1 MGQDVFI
8 SYKSEEFQEADWV
21 RQQLESGG
29 ISCWMAPNS
38 ITGGASYATE
48 IPQAIRSCR
57 VFVLI
62 LSRRAQL
69 SQWVP
74 KELDQAINCG
84 KIIMPFMLENCP
96 LEDDFS
102 FYLSNVQ
109 RYPAYEGRE
118 AAMQRM
124 LREIRTLLGCD
135 RAEPPAEAKKEPA
148 KTPAPAAK
156 EKKTAKVPKES
167 ADKKSGKKKWM
178 IPVGVLLAA
187 VLAIALLRLGSNV
200 TIAGTRYDAGIT
212 SLRLKE
218 VQLTPEDLSTI
229 AGLKKL
235 GILTMEEC
243 AFTGE
248 DLTGLTSATVWELE
262 LPGCTL
268 TEAQAESLDLTDFPK
283 LRSLDISGIAA
294 WQQLPQLPEGVT
306 QLDISHSGISSL
318 EGVQRLSGLS
328 RLAAADTPVTDL
340 TPLATCQ
347 QLERAD
353 ISDTAVTDLTPL
365 ESCGKLQLLKA
376 DETPLTTLQGLETC
390 IELRCISLK
399 NAQLTDISG
408 LRNTTLLEYVQFSG
422 NRLEDVSVLAGSKD
436 TLERLYLD
444 GLGMES
450 LDWLRGAAA
459 LRYLSV
465 NDNRLET
472 LDFLE
477 ESPAL
482 EGLSAANNAI
492 SSAAPLEG
500 MANLKELVLR
510 DNPLSGAPELHLSG
524 SGPVVDLRH
533 TNITGLTLASEERI
547 RLLDISHTAVTD
559 IRTLTEASYHDL
571 ILSYQATMD
580 WETLGACNT
589 YQFTVLDCPLDRQ
602 VAVRTAL
609 ENRVEYATELPVQSD
624 ELLSKT
630 MRGEISFS

>member
-124 LREIRTLLGCD
+124 LREIRMLLDCD

-167 ADKKSGKKKWM
+167 AAKKPGKKKWM

-187 VLAIALLRLGSNV
+187 VLAIVLLRLGSNV
-200 TIAGTRYDAGIT
+200 TIAGTRYNAGIT

-248 DLTGLTSATVWELE
+248 DLTGLTAATVWELG

-268 TEAQAESLDLTDFPK
+268 TEAQAESLDLTGFPK

-306 QLDISHSGISSL
+306 QLDISRSGISSL

-340 TPLATCQ
+340 TPLAICQ

-399 NAQLTDISG
+399 NARLTDIGG
-408 LRNTTLLEYVQFSG
+408 LRNTTLLEDVQLSG
-422 NRLEDVSVLAGSKD
+422 NRLEDVSALAGSKD

>member
-48 IPQAIRSCR
+48 IPQAIRSCQ

-124 LREIRTLLGCD
+124 LREIRMLLGCD

-167 ADKKSGKKKWM
+167 ADKKPGKKKWM

-187 VLAIALLRLGSNV
+187 VLAIVLLRLGSNV
-200 TIAGTRYDAGIT
+200 TIAGTKYDAGIT

-268 TEAQAESLDLTDFPK
+268 TEAQAESLDLTGFPK

-306 QLDISHSGISSL
+306 QLDISRSGISSL

-328 RLAAADTPVTDL
+328 RLAAADTPVADL

-347 QLERAD
+347 QLERVD

-477 ESPAL
+477 ESPTL

-492 SSAAPLEG
+492 SSAASLEG

-571 ILSYQATMD
+571 ILSYQAAMD

>member
-109 RYPAYEGRE
+109 RYPAYKGRE

-124 LREIRTLLGCD
+124 LREIRMLLGCD

-187 VLAIALLRLGSNV
+187 VLAIVLLRLGSNV

-212 SLRLKE
+212 SLCLKE

-268 TEAQAESLDLTDFPK
+268 TEAQAESLDLTGFPK

-306 QLDISHSGISSL
+306 QLDISRSGISSL

-347 QLERAD
+347 QLERVD
-353 ISDTAVTDLTPL
+353 ISDTVVTDLTPL

-422 NRLEDVSVLAGSKD
+422 NRLGDVSVLAGSKD

-492 SSAAPLEG
+492 SSAAPLER

-510 DNPLSGAPELHLSG
+510 DNPLSGAPELHLLG

-571 ILSYQATMD
+571 ILSYQVAMD

>member
-124 LREIRTLLGCD
+124 LREIRMLLGCD
-135 RAEPPAEAKKEPA
+135 RTEPPAEAKKEPA
-148 KTPAPAAK
+148 KTPAPAVK
-156 EKKTAKVPKES
+156 EKKTVKVPKGS

-187 VLAIALLRLGSNV
+187 VLAIVLLRLGSNV

-248 DLTGLTSATVWELE
+248 DLTGLTSATVWELG

-268 TEAQAESLDLTDFPK
+268 TEAQAESLDLTGFPK
-283 LRSLDISGIAA
+283 LRSLDISGIAV

-306 QLDISHSGISSL
+306 QLDISRSGISSL

-408 LRNTTLLEYVQFSG
+408 LRNTTLLEYAQFSG

-459 LRYLSV
+459 LRHLSV

-510 DNPLSGAPELHLSG
+510 DNPLSGAPELHLLG

-571 ILSYQATMD
+571 ILRYQATMD

>member
-124 LREIRTLLGCD
+124 LREIRMLLGCD
-135 RAEPPAEAKKEPA
+135 MAEPPAEAKKEPA

-187 VLAIALLRLGSNV
+187 MLAIVLLRLGSNV

-268 TEAQAESLDLTDFPK
+268 TEAQAESLDLTGFPK

-306 QLDISHSGISSL
+306 QLDISRSGISSL

-580 WETLGACNT
+580 RETLGACNT

>member
-124 LREIRTLLGCD
+124 LREIRMLLGCD

-167 ADKKSGKKKWM
+167 ADKKPGKKKWM

-187 VLAIALLRLGSNV
+187 VLAVVLLRMGSKV
-200 TIAGTRYDAGIT
+200 TIAGTKYDAGVT
-212 SLRLKE
+212 SLHLKD

-229 AGLKKL
+229 AGLKEL

-248 DLTGLTSATVWELE
+248 DLTGLTSATVWELA
-262 LPGCTL
+262 LPDCSL
-268 TEAQAESLDLTDFPK
+268 TEAQAESLDLTGFPK
-283 LRSLDISGIAA
+283 LRLLDISGIAA
-294 WQQLPQLPEGVT
+294 WQQLQQLPEGVT
-306 QLDISHSGISSL
+306 QLNVSRSGITSL
-318 EGVQRLSGLS
+318 EGVQGLIGLS
-328 RLAAADTPVTDL
+328 RLAAADTDVTDL
-340 TPLATCQ
+340 TPLDACRL
-347 QLERAD
+347 LEKLD
-353 ISDTAVTDLTPL
+353 ISGTAVTDLTPL
-365 ESCGKLQLLKA
+365 GSCGKLRLLQA
-376 DETPLTTLQGLETC
+376 DETPLTTLHGLETC
-390 IELRCISLK
+390 IELQRISLK
-399 NAQLTDISG
+399 NARLTDIGG
-408 LRNTTLLEYVQFSG
+408 LRNTTLLEEVQLSG
-422 NRLEDVSVLAGSKD
+422 NPLEDVSMLAGSKD

-444 GLGMES
+444 GLGIES

-510 DNPLSGAPELHLSG
+510 DNPLSGAPELHLLG

>member
-148 KTPAPAAK
+148 RTPAPAAK

-187 VLAIALLRLGSNV
+187 VLAIVLLRLGSNV

-248 DLTGLTSATVWELE
+248 DLTGLTSATVWELG

-268 TEAQAESLDLTDFPK
+268 TEAQAESLDLTGFPK

-306 QLDISHSGISSL
+306 QLDISRSGISSL

-328 RLAAADTPVTDL
+328 RLVAADTPVTDL

-347 QLERAD
+347 QLERVD

-450 LDWLRGAAA
+450 LDWLR
-459 LRYLSV
+459 YLSV

-510 DNPLSGAPELHLSG
+510 DNPLSGAPELHLLG

-533 TNITGLTLASEERI
+533 TNITGLPLASEERI
-547 RLLDISHTAVTD
+547 RLLDISHTAVAD

>member
-124 LREIRTLLGCD
+124 LREIRMLLGCD

-148 KTPAPAAK
+148 KIPAPAVK

-187 VLAIALLRLGSNV
+187 VLAIALLRLGSSV

-268 TEAQAESLDLTDFPK
+268 TEAQAESLDLTGFPK

-294 WQQLPQLPEGVT
+294 WQQLQQLPEGVT
-306 QLDISHSGISSL
+306 QLDISRSGISSL

-347 QLERAD
+347 QLERVD

-408 LRNTTLLEYVQFSG
+408 LRNTTLLEYVQLSG
-422 NRLEDVSVLAGSKD
+422 NPLEDVSVLAGSKD

-609 ENRVEYATELPVQSD
+609 ENRVEYATELPVQSN

>member
-29 ISCWMAPNS
+29 ISCWMAPHS

-124 LREIRTLLGCD
+124 LREIRMLLGCD

-148 KTPAPAAK
+148 KTPAPAVK

-167 ADKKSGKKKWM
+167 ADKKAGKKKWM

-187 VLAIALLRLGSNV
+187 VLAIVLLRLGSNV

-347 QLERAD
+347 QLERVD

-422 NRLEDVSVLAGSKD
+422 NRLEDVSVLTGSKD

>member
-347 QLERAD
+347 QLERVD

-376 DETPLTTLQGLETC
+376 DETSLTTLQGLETC

-571 ILSYQATMD
+571 ILSYQTTMD

>member
-124 LREIRTLLGCD
+124 LREIRTLLGRD

-187 VLAIALLRLGSNV
+187 VLAIVLLRLGSNV

-235 GILTMEEC
+235 GILTMEKC

-268 TEAQAESLDLTDFPK
+268 TEAQAESLDLTGFPK

-306 QLDISHSGISSL
+306 QLDISRSGISSL

-347 QLERAD
+347 QLERVD

-376 DETPLTTLQGLETC
+376 DETPLTTLRGLETC

-450 LDWLRGAAA
+450 LDWLR
-459 LRYLSV
+459 YLSV

-510 DNPLSGAPELHLSG
+510 DNPLSGAPELHLLG

-547 RLLDISHTAVTD
+547 RLLNISHTAVTD

>member
-48 IPQAIRSCR
+48 IPQAIRGCR

-135 RAEPPAEAKKEPA
+135 AAEPPAEAKKEPA

-167 ADKKSGKKKWM
+167 ADKKAGKKKWM

-187 VLAIALLRLGSNV
+187 VLAIVLLRLGSNV

-248 DLTGLTSATVWELE
+248 DLTGLTSATVWELG

-268 TEAQAESLDLTDFPK
+268 TEAQTESLDLTGFPK

-306 QLDISHSGISSL
+306 QLDISRSGISSL

-580 WETLGACNT
+580 RETLGACNT

>member
-8 SYKSEEFQEADWV
+8 SYKSEEFQEADRV

-135 RAEPPAEAKKEPA
+135 TAEPPAEAKKEPA

-187 VLAIALLRLGSNV
+187 VLAIVLLRLGSNV

-268 TEAQAESLDLTDFPK
+268 TEAQAESLELTGFPK

-306 QLDISHSGISSL
+306 QLDISRSGISSL

-347 QLERAD
+347 QLERVD

-444 GLGMES
+444 GLDMES

-477 ESPAL
+477 GSPAL

>member
-84 KIIMPFMLENCP
+84 KIIMPFMMENCP

-124 LREIRTLLGCD
+124 LREIRMLLGCD

-148 KTPAPAAK
+148 RTPAPAAK

-187 VLAIALLRLGSNV
+187 VLAIVLLRLGSNV

-235 GILTMEEC
+235 GILTMEKC

-268 TEAQAESLDLTDFPK
+268 TEAQAESLDLTGFPK

-306 QLDISHSGISSL
+306 QLNISRSGISSL

-408 LRNTTLLEYVQFSG
+408 LRNTTLLEYAQFSG
-422 NRLEDVSVLAGSKD
+422 NRLGDVSVLAGSKD

-510 DNPLSGAPELHLSG
+510 DNPLSGAPELHLLG

-571 ILSYQATMD
+571 ILSYQAAMD

-589 YQFTVLDCPLDRQ
+589 YRFTVLDCPLDRQ

-609 ENRVEYATELPVQSD
+609 GNRVEYATELPVQSD

>member
-1 MGQDVFI
+1 
-8 SYKSEEFQEADWV
+8 
-21 RQQLESGG
+21 
-29 ISCWMAPNS
+29 
-38 ITGGASYATE
+38 
-48 IPQAIRSCR
+48 
-57 VFVLI
+57 
-62 LSRRAQL
+62 
-69 SQWVP
+69 
-74 KELDQAINCG
+74 
-84 KIIMPFMLENCP
+84 
-96 LEDDFS
+96 
-102 FYLSNVQ
+102 
-109 RYPAYEGRE
+109 
-118 AAMQRM
+118 
-124 LREIRTLLGCD
+124 
-135 RAEPPAEAKKEPA
+135 
-148 KTPAPAAK
+148 
-156 EKKTAKVPKES
+156 
-167 ADKKSGKKKWM
+167 M

-187 VLAIALLRLGSNV
+187 VLAIVLLRLGSSV

-248 DLTGLTSATVWELE
+248 DLTGLTSATVWELG

-268 TEAQAESLDLTDFPK
+268 TEAQAESLDGTGFPK

-306 QLDISHSGISSL
+306 QLDISRSGISSL

-328 RLAAADTPVTDL
+328 RLVAADTPVTDL

-347 QLERAD
+347 QLERVD

-510 DNPLSGAPELHLSG
+510 DNPLSGAPELHLLG